1 MTTGDDPYP
10 GTPKVYWAG
19 NTPAGKAALVVQ
31 PTTSI
36 DPQTDAKSHP
46 VGGTFI
52 GESDSGG
59 LEIHGGIG
67 PGVHGIY
74 WAILTKGSTSVL
86 IVLTSGTSSG
96 QWSMDGE
103 AIPLRPFKDGISITE
118 LPSHTQPLDVDFK
131 LLRTR

>member
-10 GTPKVYWAG
+10 GAPKVYWAG

-36 DPQTDAKSHP
+36 DPRTDAKSHP

-67 PGVHGIY
+67 PGVRGIY
-74 WAILTKGSTSVL
+74 WAILTKGSTSC
-86 IVLTSGTSSG
+86 
-96 QWSMDGE
+96 
-103 AIPLRPFKDGISITE
+103 
-118 LPSHTQPLDVDFK
+118 
-131 LLRTR
+131 